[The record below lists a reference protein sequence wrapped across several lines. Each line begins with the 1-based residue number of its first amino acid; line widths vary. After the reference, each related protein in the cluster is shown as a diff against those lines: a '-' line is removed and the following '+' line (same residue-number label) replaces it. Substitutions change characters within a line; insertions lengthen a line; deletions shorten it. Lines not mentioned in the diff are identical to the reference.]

1 MKNHERPTK
10 KFSQKRYITLTK
22 DDTVKVLDLY
32 NAINNMLNDVGETL
46 DVDLSALRDI
56 RHKNNDIDHL
66 FNFRAKVQDNGDVW
80 AWADSVL
87 PDDDKAYYY
96 HETG

>member
-1 MKNHERPTK
+1 MKNHTRPAK

-46 DVDLSALRDI
+46 DVDLSALREI

-80 AWADSVL
+80 AWADKIGRASCRERV
-87 PDDDKAYYY
+87 
-96 HETG
+96 

>member
-1 MKNHERPTK
+1 MKNHTRPEK

-22 DDTVKVLDLY
+22 NDTVKVLDLY

-56 RHKNNDIDHL
+56 RHKSNEIDHL

-80 AWADSVL
+80 SWADSVL

-96 HETG
+96 HETD

>member
-1 MKNHERPTK
+1 MKNHTRPAK

-46 DVDLSALRDI
+46 DVYLSALREI
-56 RHKNNDIDHL
+56 RHKNNDVDHL

-80 AWADSVL
+80 SWADSVL
-87 PDDDKAYYY
+87 PDDDRAYYY
-96 HETG
+96 QETD

>member
-1 MKNHERPTK
+1 MKNHTRPAK

-46 DVDLSALRDI
+46 DVDLSALREI
-56 RHKNNDIDHL
+56 RHKNNDVDHL

-87 PDDDKAYYY
+87 QDDDKAYYY
-96 HETG
+96 HETD